1 MAKRTDFTIKRNNR
15 FTLSDDN
22 RLVLSLLYRPL
33 IGSKASDV
41 YNIFYEMTEKC
52 DLFTA
57 PVLLLVDTVSDYLTS
72 DSELNDAVKTL
83 STYKL
88 IKVTQKTSFEL
99 YPPYER
105 SEFFKSVLY
114 SNLINNISNTQYE
127 YLTTVFDLPQIKP
140 NLKVES
146 LDNLSYKVI
155 KTKKAPFNFNNFKE
169 YSKEADY
176 NILNEDE
183 EFFTSLSK
191 LYSLSLDDVMVILNE
206 TSDSNNNYDKDEI
219 IKRAHEKFELKLKKK
234 EKKELNKELNDSD
247 YVNFFIENKP
257 EDFLAMEFGSPNV
270 PESDL
275 NVIKRLRQDFLMKD
289 ELITILLAYSLA
301 TKNMTIRPYSFFEK
315 IAKNWAKLKIET
327 AEDAFY
333 HITDMYR
340 NSGKDKK
347 AESTEEW
354 FENYWDNIKKE
365 AKENER
371 S

>member
-15 FTLSDDN
+15 FFLNDDN

-33 IGSKASDV
+33 LGSKASDV
-41 YNIFYEMTEKC
+41 YNIFYEMTEKN
-52 DLFTA
+52 DILTA
-57 PVLLLVDTVSDYLTS
+57 PVLLLVDMVDDYFSSDT
-72 DSELNDAVKTL
+72 ELNEAVKTL

-105 SEFFKSVLY
+105 SEFLSSPLY
-114 SNLINNISNTQYE
+114 SNLINNISNAQYD
-127 YLTTVFDLPQIKP
+127 YLHQVFDLPSTRP
-140 NLKVES
+140 NLKVEP
-146 LDNLSYKVI
+146 LDTLSYKVI
-155 KTKKAPFNFNNFKE
+155 KNKKAPFVFNDFKE
-169 YSKEADY
+169 YSKEAEY
-176 NILNEDE
+176 NIKNEDE
-183 EFFTSLSK
+183 EFFTSLAK

-206 TSDSNNNYDKDEI
+206 TSDENNNYDKDDI
-219 IKRAHEKFELKLKKK
+219 LNRAHVKFELKLKKK
-234 EKKELNKELNDSD
+234 EKKELNKTLNDSD

-275 NVIKRLRQDFLMKD
+275 NVIKRLRQEFLMKD

-301 TKNMTIRPYSFFEK
+301 TKNKTIRPYSFFEK

-333 HITDMYR
+333 HITDMY
-340 NSGKDKK
+340 KK
-347 AESTEEW
+347 TGTEKPKETTEEW
-354 FENYWDNIKKE
+354 FENYWENIKKE
-365 AKENER
+365 AGK
-371 S
+371 